1 MNQETVKKLFTY
13 KDGNLY
19 WAMKPSYKINIGDL
33 AGSLRSTGYVA
44 VMIDGKYYK
53 NHRLIFLWNYGFLPK
68 YIDHINGN
76 PADNRIENLRAA
88 SLSQNQFNRKK
99 SPTST
104 SGCKNVFFNKKDKK
118 WVVKIR
124 VNGTRKHLGTFSNLE
139 LADLVATEA
148 RDLYHKEFANHG

>member
-44 VMIDGKYYK
+44 VMVDGKYYK

-99 SPTST
+99 SSTST
-104 SGCKNVFFNKKDKK
+104 TGCKNVFFNKKDKK

>member
-99 SPTST
+99 SSTST
-104 SGCKNVFFNKKDKK
+104 TGCKNVFFNKKDKK

>member
-1 MNQETVKKLFTY
+1 
-13 KDGNLY
+13 
-19 WAMKPSYKINIGDL
+19 
-33 AGSLRSTGYVA
+33 
-44 VMIDGKYYK
+44 MIDGKYYK

-99 SPTST
+99 SSTST
-104 SGCKNVFFNKKDKK
+104 TGCKNVFFNKKDKK